1 MMLNNYLKIALRNL
15 KRQKVYTLINVLG
28 LALGFA
34 CAILI
39 FSFVKYHLGF
49 DTFHS
54 KKDRIYRIVTED
66 HMEKVFYYP
75 GTPPPVGKAFR
86 NDYTFA
92 EKVSRV
98 YMMNWPLIALPFS
111 AENQKFREEQGVAF
125 AEPGFFDILDFPLIK
140 GDNKNL
146 LTEPNTALVTE
157 RIAKKYFGNADPMG
171 KIIRLDNKQ
180 DFRITGVLA
189 DLPKNT
195 DRRQEI
201 YLPFS
206 NLKDYNSWAAG
217 DDSWTG
223 VASHFQCFVLL
234 KPGVSP
240 ALVNKVFPAFSRKY
254 YDGDYEL
261 EWQFK
266 LQPLSDIHF
275 NPEFDGKMSRRT
287 LWALSLI
294 GIFLI
299 ITAAVNFVNLATAQ
313 ALNRAREV
321 GIRKALGG
329 LRAQL
334 FWQFIIETAI
344 INLIAL
350 LLAFVLIRLTLPLLS
365 VLFDISINAHFFRD
379 NYLLLFLPLLL
390 ALVIFLSGAYPGL
403 LMAGFQPVQAL
414 KGALS
419 QKHVGGF
426 SLRRGLVI
434 TQFVISQLLIIGTL
448 IIVYQMHYVSQVNM
462 GFQKDAIVMVRV
474 PSNAKSKIST
484 LRSELSRL
492 SAVEKFSFCNQAPI
506 GSGGGREM
514 VYDTRSKR
522 ENYDV
527 ILKMGD
533 EQYLSTFG
541 LQLLAGRNLNPSD
554 TTREYLVNETLVKKL
569 GVGNEEIIGKNAIL
583 DDVKGTIVGVIKD
596 FHNESLHNSIDPLAI
611 TSRARSYESCAV
623 KINTAD
629 LQSTVSTLQKTW
641 ALVYPDNVFH
651 AEFLDERIA
660 KFYKLDQRIQQI
672 IQTFT
677 AVAIFIACL
686 GLYGLV
692 SFMAARKTR
701 EVGVRKVL
709 GASIQSILW
718 LFGKEFIRL
727 LLIAFVIAA
736 PLGWWIMNKWLET
749 FAYRISPGVEIFILA
764 IFITLIITCLTVGY
778 SSLKAAL
785 INPVK
790 SLRSE

>member
-1 MMLNNYLKIALRNL
+1 MLRNYLKIALRNL
-15 KRQKVYTLINVLG
+15 RRRKAYTLINILG

-34 CAILI
+34 SAILI
-39 FSFVKYHLGF
+39 FSFVKYHLSF

-98 YMMNWPLIALPFS
+98 YTMGWQQISLPFS
-111 AENQKFREEQGVAF
+111 ANNQKFQEERGVAF
-125 AEPGFFDILDFPLIK
+125 AEPGFFDILDFPLVK
-140 GDNKNL
+140 GDKKNL
-146 LTEPNTALVTE
+146 LTAPNTALVTE
-157 RIAKKYFGNADPMG
+157 RIAQKYFGSADPIG
-171 KIIRLDNKQ
+171 QIIRVNNKT
-180 DFRITGVLA
+180 DFRITGILA
-189 DLPKNT
+189 NLPANT
-195 DRRQEI
+195 DRKQEI

-206 NLKDYNSWAAG
+206 NLKDYNPWAAG
-217 DDSWTG
+217 DDGWGG
-223 VASHFQCFVLL
+223 VASDFQCFVLL

-240 ALVNKVFPAFSRKY
+240 ATVNQVFPAFSRKY
-254 YDGDYEL
+254 YGDYEL

-275 NPEFDGKMSRRT
+275 NPAFDGKMSRKN

-294 GIFLI
+294 GVFLI
-299 ITAAVNFVNLATAQ
+299 ITAAVNFINLATAQ

-321 GIRKALGG
+321 GIRKTLGSF
-329 LRAQL
+329 RSQL
-334 FWQFIIETAI
+334 FWQFIAETAL
-344 INLIAL
+344 INGVAM
-350 LLAFVLIRLTLPLLS
+350 LLAFVLIRLALPFLG
-365 VLFDISINAHFFRD
+365 VLFDMPININFFRD
-379 NYLLLFLPLLL
+379 TYLFLFLPLLL
-390 ALVIFLSGAYPGL
+390 VLVIFLSGAYPGL
-403 LMAGFQPVQAL
+403 IIAGFQPVRAL

-419 QKHVGGF
+419 QQHVGGF

-448 IIVYQMHYVSQVNM
+448 VIVYQMRYVSRANI
-462 GFQKDAIVMVRV
+462 GFQKDAIVMIPV
-474 PSNAKSKIST
+474 PSNEKSKIST

-492 SAVEKFSFCNQAPI
+492 PGIEKLSFCNQPPI
-506 GSGGGREM
+506 GAGGGREI
-514 VYDTRSKR
+514 VYDHRSRR

-527 ILKMGD
+527 ILKLGD

-541 LQLLAGRNLNPSD
+541 LQLLAGRNLYPSD
-554 TTREYLVNETLVKKL
+554 TIREYLVNETLVKKL
-569 GVGNEEIIGKNAIL
+569 GVTNETVIGKNAMIN
-583 DDVKGTIVGVIKD
+583 DVNGTIVGVIKD
-596 FHNESLHNSIDPLAI
+596 FHNESFHSAIAPLAI
-611 TSRARSYESCAV
+611 TTQARSYYSGAV
-623 KINTAD
+623 KVNTAN
-629 LQSTVSTLQKTW
+629 LQPTLKALQATW
-641 ALVYPDNVFH
+641 EQVYPDNIFG
-651 AEFLDERIA
+651 AEFLDARIA
-660 KFYKLDQRIQQI
+660 QSYQLDQRIQQV

-677 AVAIFIACL
+677 IVAIFIACL

-692 SFMAARKTR
+692 SFMAARKTK

-709 GASIQSILW
+709 GASVESILW

-736 PLGWWIMNKWLET
+736 PLASWVMNKWLET
-749 FAYRISPGVEIFILA
+749 FTYRINPGIGIFVLA
-764 IFITLIITCLTVGY
+764 ILITLVIACLTVGY
-778 SSLKAAL
+778 SAVKAAL
-785 INPVK
+785 MNPVK

>member
-1 MMLNNYLKIALRNL
+1 MLYNYLKIALRNL
-15 KRQKVYTLINVLG
+15 KRKRAYTLINIVG

-39 FSFVKYHLGF
+39 FSFVKYHLSF

-86 NDYTFA
+86 NDYTFS

-98 YMMNWPLIALPFS
+98 YIMQPRLISLPFS
-111 AENQKFREEQGVAF
+111 AENHKFLEDQGVAF
-125 AEPGFFDILDFPLIK
+125 AEPGFFDIMDFPLIK
-140 GDNKNL
+140 GDKKNL

-157 RIAKKYFGNADPMG
+157 RIAKKYFGDANPIG
-171 KIIRLDNKQ
+171 KIIRIENKQ
-180 DFRITGVLA
+180 DFRITGILA
-189 DLPKNT
+189 DLPQNT

-201 YLPFS
+201 YVPFS
-206 NLKDYNSWAAG
+206 NLKEYNSWAAG
-217 DDSWTG
+217 DDGWDG
-223 VASHFQCFVLL
+223 VSSNFQCFVLL
-234 KPGVSP
+234 KPGISP
-240 ALVNKVFPAFSRKY
+240 SLVNKVFPAFSRKY

-261 EWQFK
+261 EWQYR

-275 NPEFDGKMSRRT
+275 NPDFEGKMSRRN

-299 ITAAVNFVNLATAQ
+299 ITAAVNFINLATAQ

-329 LRAQL
+329 QRGQL
-334 FWQFIIETAI
+334 FWQFIIETTI
-344 INLIAL
+344 INVIAM
-350 LLAFVLIRLTLPLLS
+350 LLAFVLIRLTLPFLS
-365 VLFDISINAHFFRD
+365 VLLDIPVDNHFFRD
-379 NYLLLFLPLLL
+379 SYLLLFLPLLL
-390 ALVIFLSGAYPGL
+390 VLVIFLSGAYPGL
-403 LMAGFQPVQAL
+403 VMAGFQPVRAL
-414 KGALS
+414 KGQLS

-434 TQFVISQLLIIGTL
+434 IQFVISQLLIIGTL
-448 IIVYQMHYVSQVNM
+448 IIVYQMHYVNQINM
-462 GFQKDAIVMVRV
+462 GFQKDAIIMVRV

-492 SAVEKFSFCNQAPI
+492 PAVEKFSFCNQPPP
-506 GSGGGREM
+506 GYGGGREM
-514 VYDTRSKR
+514 VYDTRRRR

-527 ILKMGD
+527 VLKWGD

-541 LQLLAGRNLNPSD
+541 LQLLAGRNLYPSD

-569 GVGNEEIIGKNAIL
+569 GVRNEDVIGKNAKL
-583 DDVKGTIVGVIKD
+583 DDVNGTIVGLIKD
-596 FHNESLHNSIDPLAI
+596 FHNESLHNSIAPLAI
-611 TSRARSYESCAV
+611 ASRTRSYEFCAV
-623 KINTAD
+623 KINTVG
-629 LQSTVSTLQKTW
+629 LQATISALQKVW
-641 ALVYPDNVFH
+641 AQVYPDNVFQS
-651 AEFLDERIA
+651 EFLDERIA
-660 KFYKLDQRIQQI
+660 QFYKQDQRIQQI

-692 SFMAARKTR
+692 SFMAARKTK

-709 GASIQSILW
+709 GASIHSILW

-736 PLGWWIMNKWLET
+736 PLSWYIMNKWLES
-749 FAYRISPGVEIFILA
+749 FAYRISPGIEIFILA
-764 IFITLIITCLTVGY
+764 IFITLSITGLTVGY
-778 SSLKAAL
+778 TSVKAAL
-785 INPVK
+785 MNPVK

>member
-1 MMLNNYLKIALRNL
+1 MLKNYLKIALRNL
-15 KRQKVYTLINVLG
+15 KRRKVYTLINVLG

-39 FSFVKYHLGF
+39 ISFVKYHLGF
-49 DTFHS
+49 DAFHT

-92 EKVSRV
+92 EKVSRIYV
-98 YMMNWPLIALPFS
+98 MGWQQISLPFS
-111 AENQKFREEQGVAF
+111 GENQKFQEERGIAF

-140 GDNKNL
+140 GDKKRL

-157 RIAKKYFGNADPMG
+157 RIAKKYFGNADPIG
-171 KIIRLDNKQ
+171 KIIRVSNKL
-180 DFRITGVLA
+180 DFRITGILA
-189 DLPKNT
+189 DLPENT

-206 NLKDYNSWAAG
+206 NLKDYNPWAAG
-217 DDSWTG
+217 DNGWG
-223 VASHFQCFVLL
+223 GIASDFQCFVLL

-240 ALVNKVFPAFSRKY
+240 ATVNKVFPAFSRKY
-254 YDGDYEL
+254 YEGDYQL
-261 EWQFK
+261 EWQFR

-275 NPEFDGKMSRRT
+275 NTTFDGKMSRRN

-299 ITAAVNFVNLATAQ
+299 ITAAVNFINLATAQ
-313 ALNRAREV
+313 ALKRAREV
-321 GIRKALGG
+321 GIRKTLGSYRG
-329 LRAQL
+329 QL

-344 INLIAL
+344 INLVAM
-350 LLAFVLIRLTLPLLS
+350 LLAFMLIRLTLPFVS
-365 VLFDISINAHFFRD
+365 ILFDIPITIQFFTGT
-379 NYLLLFLPLLL
+379 YLLLFLPLLL
-390 ALVIFLSGAYPGL
+390 ALVIFLSGTYPGL
-403 LMAGFQPVQAL
+403 IIAGFQTIRAL
-414 KGALS
+414 KGELS
-419 QKHVGGF
+419 HKHVGSF
-426 SLRRGLVI
+426 SLRKGLVI

-448 IIVYQMHYVSQVNM
+448 VIVYQMRYVSQANM
-462 GFQKDAIVMVRV
+462 GFQKDAIVMVPV
-474 PSNAKSKIST
+474 PSREQSKIST

-492 SAVEKFSFCNQAPI
+492 PAIEKFSFCNQPPI
-506 GSGGGREM
+506 GAGGGREI
-514 VYDTRSKR
+514 VFDKRSKR

-527 ILKMGD
+527 ILKLGD

-541 LQLLAGRNLNPSD
+541 IQLLAGRNLYPSD
-554 TTREYLVNETLVKKL
+554 TIREYLVNETLVKKL
-569 GVGNEEIIGKNAIL
+569 GSSNEDVIGKNAMIN
-583 DDVKGTIVGVIKD
+583 DINGTIVGVIKD
-596 FHNESLHNSIDPLAI
+596 FHNESLHNPISPLSI
-611 TSRARSYESCAV
+611 TTQTRSYYSCAIKV
-623 KINTAD
+623 NTAN
-629 LQSTVSTLQKTW
+629 LQPTLSALQKKW
-641 ALVYPDNVFH
+641 EQMYPDDIFQ
-651 AEFLDERIA
+651 ADFLDERIA
-660 KFYKLDQRIQQI
+660 RSYKLDQRIQQI

-677 AVAIFIACL
+677 GVAILIACL

-692 SFMAARKTR
+692 SFMAARKTK

-727 LLIAFVIAA
+727 LLIAFLIAA
-736 PLGWWIMNKWLET
+736 PLAWWLMNKWLES
-749 FAYRISPGVEIFILA
+749 FAYRITPGIGIFLLA
-764 IFITLIITCLTVGY
+764 IFITLVITCLTIGY
-778 SSLKAAL
+778 SAVKAAL
-785 INPVK
+785 MNPVK

>member
-1 MMLNNYLKIALRNL
+1 MLKNYLKISLRNL
-15 KRQKVYTLINVLG
+15 KRQKAYSLINVLG

-49 DTFHS
+49 DAFHS

-66 HMEKVFYYP
+66 HMETVFYYP

-98 YMMNWPLIALPFS
+98 YVMDQQLVSLPFS
-111 AENQKFREEQGVAF
+111 GDNPKFLEEPGVAF
-125 AEPGFFDILDFPLIK
+125 VEPGFFDILDFPLIK
-140 GDNKNL
+140 GDNRNL
-146 LTEPNTALVTE
+146 LMEPNTALVTE
-157 RIAKKYFGNADPMG
+157 RIAKKYFGDADPMG
-171 KIIRLDNKQ
+171 KIIRLNNKL
-180 DFRITGVLA
+180 DFRITGILA
-189 DLPKNT
+189 DLPNNT

-206 NLKDYNSWAAG
+206 NLKDYNSWAAR
-217 DDSWTG
+217 DDGWGG
-223 VASHFQCFVLL
+223 VSSDFQCFVLL

-240 ALVNKVFPAFSRKY
+240 DLVNKVFPAFSRKY

-275 NPEFDGKMSRRT
+275 NPEFDGKMSRKN

-299 ITAAVNFVNLATAQ
+299 ITAAVNFINLATAQ

-329 LRAQL
+329 LRGQL

-344 INLIAL
+344 INVVAM
-350 LLAFVLIRLTLPLLS
+350 LLAFALIRLTLPYLSMLL
-365 VLFDISINAHFFRD
+365 DIPVNADFFGD
-379 NYLLLFLPLLL
+379 TYLLLFLPLLL
-390 ALVIFLSGAYPGL
+390 LLVIFLSGAYPGL
-403 LMAGFQPVQAL
+403 IMAGFQPVRAL
-414 KGALS
+414 KGQLS

-448 IIVYQMHYVSQVNM
+448 IIVYQMHYVSRVNM
-462 GFQKDAIVMVRV
+462 GFQKDAIVMVQI
-474 PSNAKSKIST
+474 PSNAKSKVST
-484 LRSELSRL
+484 LKSELSRL
-492 SAVEKFSFCNQAPI
+492 PAVEGFSFCNQAPI

-514 VYDTRSKR
+514 VYDTRSRR

-527 ILKMGD
+527 ILKMAD

-541 LQLLAGRNLNPSD
+541 LQLLAGRNLIPSD
-554 TTREYLVNETLVKKL
+554 SIREYLVNETLVKKL
-569 GVGNEEIIGKNAIL
+569 GVVNEDVIGRNAML
-583 DDVKGTIVGVIKD
+583 DDVKGIIVGVIKD
-596 FHNESLHNSIDPLAI
+596 FHNESLHTSIAPLAI
-611 TSRARSYESCAV
+611 TSRPRSYEYCAV
-623 KINTAD
+623 KINTTS
-629 LQSTVSTLQKTW
+629 LQPTINTLQKTW
-641 ALVYPDNVFH
+641 AIVYPDNIFQS
-651 AEFLDERIA
+651 EFLDERIA
-660 KFYKLDQRIQQI
+660 RFYQLDQRIQQI

-692 SFMAARKTR
+692 SFMAARKTK

-736 PLGWWIMNKWLET
+736 PLSWWVMNKWLEG
-749 FAYRISPGVEIFILA
+749 FAYRISPGIEIFILA
-764 IFITLIITCLTVGY
+764 IFITLIITALTVGY
-778 SSLKAAL
+778 TSVKAAL
-785 INPVK
+785 MNPVK
-790 SLRSE
+790 SLKSE